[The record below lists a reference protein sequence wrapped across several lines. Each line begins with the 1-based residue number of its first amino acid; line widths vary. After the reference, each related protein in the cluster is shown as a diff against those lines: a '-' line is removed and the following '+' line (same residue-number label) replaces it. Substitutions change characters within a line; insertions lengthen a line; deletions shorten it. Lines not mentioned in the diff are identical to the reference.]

1 MNCEELRQNTA
12 AYVLGALSQSEEAEF
27 TRHAA
32 ECGEEHEV
40 ASLREVVSRLSQAA
54 PALEP
59 PAGLR
64 DRIIAAAEADS
75 DADGRSGG
83 LISPAAVSP
92 RSIVPST
99 KKRFNV
105 RRFSATAYGAAAT
118 ALIVIGALIGWAA
131 SSLNSG
137 DQPVSLNHFH
147 REDDGDWLR
156 VETDLGESGM
166 ALSVGNLD
174 PLTTQTKYRFWAM
187 RDETWLAIG
196 EFNTNPEGRWS
207 GEFDFALEK
216 GDTIAITIES
226 DGESEAPTA
235 DPEIR
240 SRI

>member
-12 AYVLGALSQSEEAEF
+12 AYVLGALSQSEEEEF

-40 ASLREVVSRLSQAA
+40 DSLRDVVSRLSQAA

-59 PAGLR
+59 PVGLR
-64 DRIIAAAEADS
+64 DRIMAAAEAYS
-75 DADGRSGG
+75 DADGPSGG
-83 LISPAAVSP
+83 LTTPAAVSGP
-92 RSIVPST
+92 SPVPST
-99 KKRFNV
+99 KNGFNV

-131 SSLNSG
+131 SSINSG
-137 DQPVSLNHFH
+137 DQPVSLSHFH

-156 VETDLGESGM
+156 VETELGESGTT
-166 ALSVGNLD
+166 LSVGNLD
-174 PLTTQTKYRFWAM
+174 PLTTQTRYQFWAM

-216 GDTIAITIES
+216 GDTITITIES
-226 DGESEAPTA
+226 DGGSETPTV